1 VIDKN
6 PVARLHFPDRAQG
19 LGIAHAV
26 PDRLPLPLKL
36 FEGVRFGIGFCEKIP
51 FGGQFCISC

>member
-1 VIDKN
+1 MIDKN
-6 PVARLHFPDRAQG
+6 PVARLHFPDGAQG

-36 FEGVRFGIGFCEKIP
+36 FQIVRFGVGFCEKIA
-51 FGGQFCISC
+51 FGWQFCISY